1 MQLERKRDIA
11 GLQAEH
17 ARAMEEEQE
26 QHENEIKELQSV
38 ITDEIA
44 SDIMTKVSRCCATHS
59 VMSVSTALK

>member
-1 MQLERKRDIA
+1 
-11 GLQAEH
+11 
-17 ARAMEEEQE
+17 MEEEQE